1 MTAAVILT
9 FPVVVALVFLTSLL
23 LNVINLF
30 VSYVFIGFFSPIA
43 AGLLELKPL
52 FKIQP
57 I

>member
-30 VSYVFIGFFSPIA
+30 VSYVFIGFFSTIA